1 MHCHTTTL
9 QCFTWYFCNDGGET
23 EVSSKLSSQE
33 FDGIE
38 FKELLIFTQMV
49 FVASVKIKTLQLLLL
64 QRFIAKCNL
73 ISFRYFSFSGNSKK
87 SN

>member
-1 MHCHTTTL
+1 M
-9 QCFTWYFCNDGGET
+9 
-23 EVSSKLSSQE
+23 SSKLSSQE

-49 FVASVKIKTLQLLLL
+49 FVASEKLKLFNYC
-64 QRFIAKCNL
+64 FIAKRNL